1 VTLPIDEIVVIQKH
15 DLVIS
20 LLKVNGLKKEVCLQN
35 LSLSLQPNTGKL
47 FIFGGATDKENAYTS
62 DGLQKSSSIY
72 KISPRSLTMEEIK
85 IPKIYAAK
93 AAVAA
98 VSSVWFGEK
107 SLLIYG
113 GTEPA
118 IREGGRSI
126 FLLRSS

>member
-1 VTLPIDEIVVIQKH
+1 MTI
-15 DLVIS
+15 
-20 LLKVNGLKKEVCLQN
+20 
-35 LSLSLQPNTGKL
+35 
-47 FIFGGATDKENAYTS
+47 
-62 DGLQKSSSIY
+62 
-72 KISPRSLTMEEIK
+72 EEIK

-126 FLLRSS
+126 FLLRSSYHINILNRLINCNILAALKEYWCQDVNMEMSAQLENLIWLRQGDFN